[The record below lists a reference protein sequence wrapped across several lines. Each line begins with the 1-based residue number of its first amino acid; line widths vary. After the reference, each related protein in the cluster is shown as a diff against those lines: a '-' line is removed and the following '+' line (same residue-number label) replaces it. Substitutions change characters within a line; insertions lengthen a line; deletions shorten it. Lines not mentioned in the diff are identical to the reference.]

1 MSQDVIKWLN
11 EIKSLQEKLAYMQ
24 EDRDAALATATQWR
38 QLYNTEAEQRR
49 NDQQQSRQAIAQ
61 LNQQLEDFQSSRQ
74 SHQSV
79 KADTIRQ
86 EIASIDDLAILKTK
100 LSEALQ
106 ECDRLASEVQVLTE
120 KLQQEQLNHENTRH
134 SLTMALGD
142 AIDLLSNKE

>member
-49 NDQQQSRQAIAQ
+49 NDQQQSQRAIAQ
-61 LNQQLEDFQSSRQ
+61 FHRQLEDLQNPAQ

-86 EIASIDDLAILKTK
+86 EIASIDDLDLLKTK

-142 AIDLLSNKE
+142 AIDLLSNK

>member
-11 EIKSLQEKLAYMQ
+11 EIKNLQEKLAYMQ

-49 NDQQQSRQAIAQ
+49 NDQQQSQQAIAQ
-61 LNQQLEDFQSSRQ
+61 LNQQLEALQNPAQ

-86 EIASIDDLAILKTK
+86 EIASIDDLAVLKTK

-106 ECDRLASEVQVLTE
+106 ECDRLASELKVLKE

-142 AIDLLSNKE
+142 AIDLLSNK